1 MCTCVC
7 VLQYEGKCK
16 WCYGPSCPVH
26 FPLNIF
32 IHSFIHMLAL
42 FCQGVLGLGD
52 GLGEG
57 RPRGAGRGVPKLTH
71 RGASPAPGGVCYLR
85 LPRVTHAAVC
95 QGVLGLGDGLGEGRP
110 RGAGSRRV
118 ALE

>member
-1 MCTCVC
+1 
-7 VLQYEGKCK
+7 
-16 WCYGPSCPVH
+16 
-26 FPLNIF
+26 
-32 IHSFIHMLAL
+32 MLAL

-57 RPRGAGRGVPKLTH
+57 RPRGAGPGVLKLTH
-71 RGASPAPGGVCYLR
+71 RGASPARGGVCYLR
-85 LPRVTHAAVC
+85 LPRVTRAAVC

-110 RGAGSRRV
+110 LGAGSRRV